1 MTHTHQMCSKIPN
14 GYNNMLSVC
23 QQTQI
28 IARYASHLFKKP
40 WQQNKTNFQ
49 GTLKGSSKDSGQQ

>member
-1 MTHTHQMCSKIPN
+1 MCSKIPN